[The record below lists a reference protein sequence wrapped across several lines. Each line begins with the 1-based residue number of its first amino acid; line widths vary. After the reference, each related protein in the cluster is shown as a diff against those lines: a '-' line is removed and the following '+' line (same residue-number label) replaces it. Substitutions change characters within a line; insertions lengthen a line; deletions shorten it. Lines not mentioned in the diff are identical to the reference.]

1 MVSTFGSTI
10 NMVFKSLIQLK
21 MTNTKTTIT
30 KQQKVED
37 LFFQIFDSNPI
48 GIIISDLETTKIR
61 YVNKLFLQIFG
72 YTKTELIGKT
82 ANQLNF
88 FDNETIENV
97 LLLLK
102 QKGFAK
108 DIELLARKKNGET
121 FWILASVKV
130 ITTNNEKL
138 SVTSFTNIEVQ
149 KKAQAE
155 LVIANKE
162 LKYQNSEKEK
172 RAAELVIANEEL
184 KYQNNEK
191 EKRATELVIANEEL
205 KYQNSEKEK
214 RATELVIAN
223 EELKYQNS
231 EKEKRAAE
239 LVIANEELLKSE
251 NYIKKLNED
260 LEHKVAE
267 RTAQLELINKNVSD
281 YKFALDESSIVAIT
295 DKKGMITHVNSNF
308 CKISKYKK
316 DELIGKNHRI
326 VNSGYHSKQFFQ
338 DMWAVIS
345 NGNVWRGEIKNIAKD
360 GITYW
365 VNTTIVPFLDAEGK
379 PYKYLAI
386 RSDITHQMQSKE
398 ELEVKIKERTLNLTE
413 SLLREKELNEIKT
426 RFVSFVSHEFRTPL
440 ASILSSSSLI
450 EMYNKPEQSELRVKH
465 IARISNSVVNL
476 TNILNDFLTHGEL
489 EQGSTDI
496 KNSVFNLPE
505 FITTVSEEL
514 NGALNEKNQRITC
527 FHNGMLMIEQSVKIL
542 RNILFNLLTNASK
555 YSDNGKEIIITSSV
569 VNNKVL
575 IHIKDHGI
583 GIPEKDQ
590 SKLYDQFFR
599 ASNAEFIQGTGL
611 GLSIVK
617 KYIELIKGKLE
628 FTSKENEGTTF
639 SIEFNQHIKH

>member
-1 MVSTFGSTI
+1 
-10 NMVFKSLIQLK
+10 
-21 MTNTKTTIT
+21 
-30 KQQKVED
+30 
-37 LFFQIFDSNPI
+37 
-48 GIIISDLETTKIR
+48 
-61 YVNKLFLQIFG
+61 
-72 YTKTELIGKT
+72 
-82 ANQLNF
+82 
-88 FDNETIENV
+88 
-97 LLLLK
+97 
-102 QKGFAK
+102 
-108 DIELLARKKNGET
+108 
-121 FWILASVKV
+121 
-130 ITTNNEKL
+130 
-138 SVTSFTNIEVQ
+138 
-149 KKAQAE
+149 
-155 LVIANKE
+155 
-162 LKYQNSEKEK
+162 
-172 RAAELVIANEEL
+172 
-184 KYQNNEK
+184 
-191 EKRATELVIANEEL
+191 
-205 KYQNSEKEK
+205 
-214 RATELVIAN
+214 
-223 EELKYQNS
+223 
-231 EKEKRAAE
+231 
-239 LVIANEELLKSE
+239 
-251 NYIKKLNED
+251 
-260 LEHKVAE
+260 
-267 RTAQLELINKNVSD
+267 
-281 YKFALDESSIVAIT
+281 
-295 DKKGMITHVNSNF
+295 
-308 CKISKYKK
+308 
-316 DELIGKNHRI
+316 
-326 VNSGYHSKQFFQ
+326 
-338 DMWAVIS
+338 
-345 NGNVWRGEIKNIAKD
+345 
-360 GITYW
+360 
-365 VNTTIVPFLDAEGK
+365 
-379 PYKYLAI
+379 
-386 RSDITHQMQSKE
+386 
-398 ELEVKIKERTLNLTE
+398 
-413 SLLREKELNEIKT
+413 LREKELNEIKT